1 MELDLDT
8 FLTAVYCVVD
18 DLYRAEFAPAK
29 PWRPGHRA
37 ELSDSEV
44 LTLMALAQWQPARAE
59 RRFVAY
65 AGRHWRGYFPRLL
78 SQSAFN
84 RRARDLAGVLCALGP
99 RVAARVAALAG
110 APADQALDGVPVPL
124 MRRCRGQ
131 RHRLFADEA
140 GIGRGGSDKDWYY
153 GVELIAAVGQHG
165 AVTGFVLIPASTE
178 ERWGAEAL
186 LRWRAAPTATAPTA
200 AELAPVLGPAHR
212 RRGQRRGPTGPIAPR
227 LGVGA
232 PTDAPYLTD
241 RGLRGAAWQRHWR
254 DQHGATVLAG
264 ASRWLRSRRQVV
276 ESAFNALT
284 DRLGLQFPRARSHWG
299 LLARVGAKVAAYN
312 LALLVN
318 HLFDRPTF
326 ALFDPLG

>member
-1 MELDLDT
+1 
-8 FLTAVYCVVD
+8 VYCVVD

-29 PWRPGHRA
+29 PARPGPKPVMG
-37 ELSDSEV
+37 DSEV
-44 LTLMALAQWQPARAE
+44 LALMALAQWQRGRSE

-65 AGRHWRGYFPRLL
+65 AARHWRGYFPRLL
-78 SQSAFN
+78 ERSAFN

-110 APADQALDGVPVPL
+110 PAAYEALDGAPVPL
-124 MRRCRGQ
+124 MRRCRGR

-140 GIGRGGSDKDWYY
+140 GVGRGGSDKEWYY
-153 GVELIAAVGQHG
+153 GVELVAAVDQHG
-165 AVTGFVLIPASTE
+165 AITGFVLIPAGTE

-186 LRWRAAPTATAPTA
+186 LRWRAAPAAPAPTA

-212 RRGQRRGPTGPIAPR
+212 RRGQRTGPTGPIAPR
-227 LGVGA
+227 LGAGTPA
-232 PTDAPYLTD
+232 AGPGLTD
-241 RGLRGAAWQRHWR
+241 RGLRGRAWQRHWA
-254 DQHGATVLAG
+254 DHYGATVLAG
-264 ASRWLRSRRQVV
+264 ASRGLRSLRQVV

-284 DRLGLQFPRARSHWG
+284 DAVGLRFPRARSHWG

-318 HLFDRPTF
+318 HLFDRPPF
-326 ALFDPLG
+326 ALFDPLA